1 MPQPDSL
8 DPSAYAVRGGP
19 VGALLI
25 HGFTGSVAETRPMGE
40 YLAERGLTVDCHLL
54 PGHGTHPQELTRVR
68 WQDWAGALESA
79 LEDLQ
84 NRCEVVFVGGLSLG
98 ALLTLWLGAEHPEVA
113 GLIPMAPIVKARN
126 RLMPLTLGLRHL
138 FKYSPFGPVGDDD
151 LADPEAIQRIWC
163 YDQVPLWGAGE
174 VYLLMEQVRQVLPT
188 IRQPL
193 LIFQGLRDAQVPPEA
208 AQMVYDVTASGDKTL
223 VWLEHSG
230 HNLLV
235 DGERE
240 SVWALSHEWMMGLA
254 TAPQDA
260 ASRR

>member
-1 MPQPDSL
+1 MPQPEHL
-8 DPSAYAVRGGP
+8 DPLAYAADGGP

-25 HGFTGSVAETRPMGE
+25 HGYTGSVAETRPMGE
-40 YLAERGLTVDCHLL
+40 YLAERGLTVECPLL
-54 PGHGTHPQELTRVR
+54 AGHGSHPEDLNRIR
-68 WQDWAGALESA
+68 WQDWAGALAAA

-84 NRCEVVFVGGLSLG
+84 SRCEVVFVGGLSTG
-98 ALLTLWLGAEHPEVA
+98 ALLTLWLGAEHPRVA
-113 GLIPMAPIVKARN
+113 GLIPMSPAVKVRN
-126 RLMPLTLGLRHL
+126 RMMPLALGLRYL
-138 FKYSPFGPVGDDD
+138 LKYSPFGAVGDDD
-151 LADPEAIQRIWC
+151 LGDPEALHRIWC

-174 VYLLMEQVRQVLPT
+174 VYLLMQQVRQVLPT

-208 AQMVYDVTASGDKTL
+208 AQMVYDVTASEDKTL

-240 SVWALSHEWMMGLA
+240 SVWALSHEWMIGLA
-254 TAPQDA
+254 DSAQL
-260 ASRR
+260 ASKGA